1 MATRD
6 HLCRTEAI
14 LRQGCKVHER
24 ATGSGKSV
32 DESHEINA
40 GSRDRIGKADRF
52 KPLELAVSFDPE
64 WTYEKP
70 DPFNIL
76 QSKRFTNAQGV
87 EQGTYVHL
95 GNCDIGCDVD
105 AKNTLDQNYI
115 RGRRNT
121 ERMCGLFIWLPIS
134 LR

>member
-1 MATRD
+1 
-6 HLCRTEAI
+6 
-14 LRQGCKVHER
+14 
-24 ATGSGKSV
+24 V